1 MQSPREHA
9 LFHDRARPEPRHP
22 SLAQALW
29 GIDWQEHLPLT
40 LTSDG
45 IVVEHSCFERASRFV
60 AQHYAEI
67 FEQGPEN
74 SVFTGGKVNS
84 AKARY
89 YDRVGDF
96 FEFTLAGCTVGLLV
110 CTPVDWSTYYL
121 RSGAVLREYQGRKL
135 LQRFLPTLFDK
146 LSGSGVERIEADTS
160 PANLA
165 MMHVLTR
172 LRFNV
177 TGTTLTERWGAH
189 VHFTKFLDRDSE
201 AVFLQQFC
209 AGIRYQTRP
218 RELSGD
224 AAPET

>member
-1 MQSPREHA
+1 MQSPGEHA
-9 LFHDRARPEPRHP
+9 LLHHPSNAEPVQP
-22 SLAQALW
+22 SLAHTLW
-29 GIDWQEHLPLT
+29 GIDWRQHLPLS
-40 LTSDG
+40 LTSEG
-45 IVVEHSCFERASRFV
+45 ICVEYSSFERASVFV
-60 AQHYAEI
+60 ARNYAEI

-74 SVFTGGKVNS
+74 SVFTGGKVSS

-96 FEFTLAGCTVGLLV
+96 FEFTLAGCTIGLLV

-135 LQRFLPTLFDK
+135 LQRFLPTLFDT
-146 LSGSGVERIEADTS
+146 LSVSGVERIEADTS

-177 TGTTLTERWGAH
+177 TGTLLTERWGAH

-201 AVFLQQFC
+201 ADFLQQFC
-209 AGIRYQTRP
+209 AGIKYQARE
-218 RELSGD
+218 RELPGD